1 MTFAGEPI
9 INALDAKAR
18 GLRPLTSAYSIS
30 SESKMLLGVM
40 ADMRRCH
47 STYALVTSGRD
58 VEVWRGAPTS
68 GSATTGKISK

>member
-18 GLRPLTSAYSIS
+18 GLRPLTSAYALPA
-30 SESKMLLGVM
+30 EAAMLFATI

-47 STYALVTSGRD
+47 STFALVEAGKG
-58 VEVWRGAPTS
+58 VEVWRGAPAS
-68 GSATTGKISK
+68 DCSETGENSQ